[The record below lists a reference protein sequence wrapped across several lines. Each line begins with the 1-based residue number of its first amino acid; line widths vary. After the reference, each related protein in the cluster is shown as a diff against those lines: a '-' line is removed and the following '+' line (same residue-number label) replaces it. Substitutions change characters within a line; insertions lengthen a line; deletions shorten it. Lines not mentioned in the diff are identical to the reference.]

1 MNINSSN
8 SEIAVRDRGE
18 VVDVPVQN
26 NQPKES
32 RSVLSWKT
40 SLAFGV
46 GHVLND
52 LVRTRC

>member
-1 MNINSSN
+1 
-8 SEIAVRDRGE
+8 VRDRGE
-18 VVDVPVQN
+18 VVDGPVQN

-32 RSVLSWKT
+32 RSVLSWRT